1 MAFQLA
7 GALLLLLG
15 SFSKTKE
22 YVIDSYYPTDAISR
36 PDDANMC
43 QMRKEK
49 VQIIIRNL
57 YLNRCAFGDLCI
69 GYLLA
74 VFAEKVYCDSVTL
87 FGVIGATVL
96 ITWGEWWISS
106 ILAGRNAQEP
116 MEVSSEE
123 LERRGVP
130 SIATHKEVEE
140 MLEEVFGN

>member
-1 MAFQLA
+1 M
-7 GALLLLLG
+7 
-15 SFSKTKE
+15 
-22 YVIDSYYPTDAISR
+22 
-36 PDDANMC
+36 
-43 QMRKEK
+43 
-49 VQIIIRNL
+49 
-57 YLNRCAFGDLCI
+57 CI